1 MLCVELRPSSVYRRS
16 TIRREIFETLPL
28 RGARALL
35 YNRYREAPM
44 DENKDMIAAN
54 VKALREEKGW
64 TQAELG
70 EKIFVSDKLVSKWER
85 GESVPDTDTVV
96 RLAELAGKSV
106 GEFTGGEKLWSEE
119 NVTAPAV
126 KRRLVYNAVSFIA
139 DLGIVAFLVAM
150 WAIAIRE
157 YSSLPE
163 VIGIHFGL
171 NGEADGFGGKGFV
184 FLMPALSTAAAASA
198 ILFNSVKMRWSINL
212 VVPVYLDTVA
222 EGKEYE
228 KLLKI
233 MSIGVNITILL
244 IVAMFFQAAYSVAMQ
259 VRIVMWLYLGWIG
272 LIVVTVFACVAAG
285 IVVVKTREEK

>member
-1 MLCVELRPSSVYRRS
+1 
-16 TIRREIFETLPL
+16 
-28 RGARALL
+28 
-35 YNRYREAPM
+35 M
-44 DENKDMIAAN
+44 DKNKDMTAAN

-70 EKIFVSDKLVSKWER
+70 EKLFVSDKLVSKWER

-119 NVTAPAV
+119 NVSAPAV
-126 KRRLVYNAVSFIA
+126 KRRLVYNAVSFLA
-139 DLGIVAFLVAM
+139 DLGIVALLVAM

-163 VIGIHFGL
+163 IIGIHFGL

-184 FLMPALSTAAAASA
+184 FLMPALSTAVAAFAA
-198 ILFNSVKMRWSINL
+198 LMNSVKMRWSINL

-233 MSIGVNITILL
+233 MSGGVNITLL
-244 IVAMFFQAAYSVAMQ
+244 LMVAMFFQAAYSIAMQ

-285 IVVVKTREEK
+285 IVVVKTPEKE